1 MRAQCPQ
8 SLLQPDYR
16 GSWMVSPFK
25 MIQWCSLKGQEGG
38 EEGQRTG
45 LGPGTGPS
53 KELISL

>member
-1 MRAQCPQ
+1 
-8 SLLQPDYR
+8 
-16 GSWMVSPFK
+16 MVSPFK